1 MRAGRPLLLGI
12 DIGTSSSKAVVLT
25 PSGVELGHGSASH
38 EVVSRENGHL
48 EIDPEA
54 WWTSV
59 SAAVCE
65 CRRGPE
71 ASVGEI
77 AAVGLSGQMHGA
89 VLIDR
94 EGRVQRPAIL
104 WPDRRA
110 ADQVQRLAG
119 CERGQVADL
128 GGPAF
133 PGMTGPLLAWLTDHE
148 PAVLRRAAMVLQAKD
163 FLRLR
168 FTGKAATE
176 RTDASGTLLYDLH
189 TANWSDWAVQHFGVD
204 RGLLPPI
211 GVSSNTAGPLTG
223 PAAAA
228 LDLPAGLPVAYGA
241 ADTAASLLGGGHLP
255 PGEVRVTVGTG
266 AQVVV
271 KRDRPRPDPAGR
283 YHVFAA
289 APDGFYALAAIQA
302 AGLALE
308 WCWRVLGLDW
318 RAAYAAL
325 QQAPEGAKGAL
336 FIPHLAGAR
345 SPWMIESASGAWSDL
360 RIDHERGDLVRAAFE
375 GVAFSIREA
384 AESLPEFA
392 TAAEISLAGGG
403 ATERL
408 WCQLLTDVLAK
419 PVLLDLQRDASA
431 RGAALLGGMATGLVS
446 LTGPP
451 ESAHHARF
459 EPSAAAAR
467 LAEAYQRWV
476 QRSQQLRQEVMPPP
490 LPAVD
495 A

>member
-1 MRAGRPLLLGI
+1 MRAQRPLLLGI
-12 DIGTSSSKAVVLT
+12 DVGTSSSKAVVCT

-38 EVVSRENGHL
+38 EVVAHDNGHV

-59 SAAVCE
+59 CAAVRE
-65 CRRGPE
+65 CHRDPE
-71 ASVGEI
+71 ACAGEI

-94 EGRVQRPAIL
+94 AGSAQRPAIL

-110 ADQVQRLAG
+110 ADLVHRFAG
-119 CERGQVADL
+119 CERGRIADL

-133 PGMTGPLLAWLTDHE
+133 PGMTGPLLAWLAEHE
-148 PAVLRRAAMVLQAKD
+148 PAVLRRATTVLQAKD
-163 FLRLR
+163 FLRLQ
-168 FTGKAATE
+168 FTGEATTE

-189 TANWSDWAVQHFGVD
+189 AADWSDWAVQRFGVD

-211 GVSSNTAGPLTG
+211 GEAGKLAGVLTSRS
-223 PAAAA
+223 AAA
-228 LDLPAGLPVAYGA
+228 LGLPAGLPVAYGA
-241 ADTAASLLGGGHLP
+241 ADTAASLLGGGQLS

-289 APDGFYALAAIQA
+289 APDGFYALAAVQA

-325 QQAPEGAKGAL
+325 EQAPEGARGVL
-336 FIPHLAGAR
+336 FVPHLAGAR
-345 SPWMIESASGAWSDL
+345 SPWMTESASGAWSNL
-360 RIDHERGDLVRAAFE
+360 RIDHQRGDLVRAAFE

-384 AESLPEFA
+384 AECLPEFA
-392 TAAEISLAGGG
+392 ATVEISLAGGG

-408 WCQLLTDVLAK
+408 WCQLLADVLAK
-419 PVLLDLQRDASA
+419 PVALDLQLNASA
-431 RGAALLGGMATGLVS
+431 RGAALLGGMAVGLLPV
-446 LTGPP
+446 TAAPGPCRR
-451 ESAHHARF
+451 ARF
-459 EPSAAAAR
+459 EPSAGTVR
-467 LAEAYQRWV
+467 LDDAYQRWV
-476 QRSQQLRQEVMPPP
+476 QRSAQLRQEIV
-490 LPAVD
+490 PASPTH
-495 A
+495 